1 MARKLSWSDVRG
13 GVLALGVILA
23 AAFGVLKFFRV
34 GALHGDTVRVYALVG
49 EARALAAGSE
59 VWLSG
64 QKIGKVARIT
74 FQPVTV
80 DTSRRILVEMQL
92 LARYRDAVHTDAT
105 AQIRSGG
112 TIIGAVVVYLT
123 PGTARTRAIADGD
136 TVVARPQADVEGAT
150 AGFSR
155 AARELPA
162 IMANVRSV
170 QSELQATRG
179 TAGAL
184 MNAPGLSALAETR
197 VRSVRVMN
205 RLHAGGTVGLVMQGG
220 LSVRAGHVLARVD
233 SVRAL
238 VGSSR
243 TTFGRLRRDS
253 TLLGD
258 VADIRAELARVQA
271 SLDEPRGTAGRVL
284 HDSALTRSLAA
295 AQAEMA
301 LLFAD
306 LKKHP
311 FRYLSF

>member
-13 GVLALGVILA
+13 GVLALGVILVV
-23 AAFGVLKFFRV
+23 AFGVLKFFRV
-34 GALHGDTVRVYALVG
+34 GALHGDTFRVYALVG

-59 VWLSG
+59 VLLSG
-64 QKIGKVARIT
+64 QKVGKVARIS
-74 FQPVTV
+74 FQPVTA
-80 DTSRRILVEMQL
+80 DTSRRILIEMQL
-92 LARYRDAVHTDAT
+92 LSRYREAIHKDAS
-105 AQIRSGG
+105 AQIRAGG
-112 TIIGAVVVYLT
+112 TLIGAVVVYLS
-123 PGTARTRAIADGD
+123 PGTARTVVLADGD
-136 TVVARPQADVEGAT
+136 TVMARPQADVEGAT

-170 QSELQATRG
+170 KSELEATRG
-179 TAGAL
+179 TVGAV
-184 MNAPGLSALAETR
+184 MNGPGLGALAETR
-197 VRSVRVMN
+197 IRTVRVMN

-220 LSVRAGHVLARVD
+220 LTTRAGHVMARVD

-238 VGSSR
+238 VGSNR
-243 TTFGRLRRDS
+243 TTLGRLRRDS
-253 TLLGD
+253 TLMLE
-258 VADIRAELARVQA
+258 VADIRAELARVQS
-271 SLDEPRGTAGRVL
+271 SLDEPRGTAGRIL
-284 HDSALTRSLAA
+284 HDSALTRALAG